1 MNWKTAVKKFVMG
14 NLVRKESV
22 QIPVFQG
29 NLLAGRTALI
39 TGGSSGIGFAIAR
52 AFLDNGCEVVITGRN
67 QERLEKACKDLDS
80 KKVHP
85 LVLNSAQP
93 EEFDRAVIQAISL
106 VEGGKIDILVNNA
119 GVIRGQSLART
130 TVDDWNEVIDVNLRG
145 AYFLSQAVARHMV
158 DSEVEGNIL
167 NISSSSAL
175 RPADRPY
182 SVSKWGV
189 RGMTLGFAKSLIDH
203 GIVVNGLAPGPT
215 ATPMLQGQNSGYL
228 ENDVVPAG
236 RFAAPEEIA
245 NMAVVLVSSMG
256 RMVVGDTVYMTG
268 GSGLTTFEDMTYGF

>member
-119 GVIRGQSLART
+119 GVIKGQSLART

-145 AYFLSQAVARHMV
+145 VYFLSQAVARHMV

>member
-119 GVIRGQSLART
+119 GVIKGQSLART

>member
-67 QERLEKACKDLDS
+67 QERLGKACKDLDS

-93 EEFDRAVIQAISL
+93 EEFDRAVIQAISF

-119 GVIRGQSLART
+119 GVIKGQSLART